1 MVFMAADLQEM
12 EEKWQKQWEKDRVYK
27 FDEKGKKPLFTIDTP
42 PPTVSGT
49 MHMGHAF
56 AFTQQDFIARYK
68 KMQGFN
74 VFHPIGFDNNG
85 LATALMVEKKLGIK
99 QRNYSRDDF
108 IKLVLK
114 HTKEQEDQMEKSFK
128 SIGLSI
134 DWSLLYRTIDE
145 LARKTAQY
153 SFLDLHRQNRL
164 YQKEAPTMWCPS
176 CGTAIS
182 QAELEDKE
190 EESSFVYIEFKT
202 KEGEKI
208 SIATTRPELM
218 PACVAI
224 HVHPEDKRYKKLVGK
239 DVEIPFTDGRTVK
252 IYENRGA
259 DPEFGTGAVYHCTFG
274 DLDDVE
280 WTLETN
286 LPIIEIIN
294 KDGTFNEKAGILQ
307 GLRTKEARK
316 KIIEELEK
324 AGHILK
330 QEPIKHVV
338 NTHERCKTP
347 IEILTAKQWFVKY
360 LDLKDDYI
368 VKPEQINW
376 APAYMKK
383 RLDNWVNGLKWDWNI
398 SRQRHYGIPF
408 PVWYCEKC
416 EEPMLADE
424 KDLPIDP
431 LKDKPKGKCKC
442 GSSSFVPEK
451 DTFDTWFTSSLTP
464 QINGKWVEKD
474 KLFDKIFPMDLRPQG
489 HDIIA
494 LWAFN
499 TIVKSLFHQGK
510 LPWKNIMING
520 WALDP
525 KGKKMSKSMGN
536 VIAPETMIEKYSADS
551 LRYWAG
557 LPTLGEDIPFQ
568 EKEMVAGKKFVTK
581 LLNASRFVAM
591 STKDV
596 KAGKIEEK
604 NLLPEDKAI
613 LSWLNRLIKE
623 STESFDSYEFS
634 KVLNPVRNFFWL
646 KFADFYIEEVKIR
659 AYSKEDKSGPIAA
672 AVLQEVIWKTLL
684 MLSPFIPH
692 TTEEIAQEHFKKK
705 LNGKSIH
712 LEQWPKVEEKFIDEE
727 AEKLG
732 EMINVVIA
740 EMRKQKSEARKPLN
754 TEIKKA
760 VVVIEGSEKL
770 KEGLDT
776 IKRTMAVKDL
786 EIKEGKELF
795 VELEF

>member
-1 MVFMAADLQEM
+1 MAADLHKM
-12 EEKWQKQWEKDRVYK
+12 EEKWQKFWEKEKVYK
-27 FDEKGKKPLFTIDTP
+27 FDAKSKKPIYSIDTP

-56 AFTQQDFIARYK
+56 AFAQQDFIARYK
-68 KMQGFN
+68 KMRGFN

-99 QRNYSRDDF
+99 QRNYSRDEF

-114 HTKEQEDQMEKSFK
+114 HTKEQEALMEKSFK
-128 SIGLSI
+128 SVGLSI

-153 SFLDLHRQNRL
+153 SFLDLHRQGRL
-164 YQKEAPTMWCPS
+164 YQREAPTMWCPS

-190 EESSFVYIEFKT
+190 EESSFVYIEFET
-202 KEGEKI
+202 TDGEKI

-224 HVHPEDKRYKKLVGK
+224 HVNPKDKRYKKFVGK
-239 DVEIPFTDGRTVK
+239 DVKIPFTGGRTVK
-252 IYENRGA
+252 VFENREA

-274 DLDDVE
+274 DLDDVA
-280 WTLETN
+280 WILETN
-286 LPIIEIIN
+286 VPIIEIIN
-294 KDGTFNEKAGILQ
+294 KDGTFNEKAGILK

-316 KIIEELEK
+316 KIIEELDK
-324 AGHILK
+324 AGYIVK

-360 LDLKDDYI
+360 LDLKDDYT

-376 APAYMKK
+376 VPKYMKK
-383 RLDNWVNGLKWDWNI
+383 RLDNWVLGLKWDWNI

-408 PVWYCEKC
+408 PVWYCKKC
-416 EEPMLADE
+416 GKPKLAEE
-424 KDLPIDP
+424 KDLPVDP

-442 GSSSFVPEK
+442 GSNEFVGEK

-474 KLFDKIFPMDLRPQG
+474 RLFGKIFPMDLRPQG

-499 TIVKSLFHQGK
+499 TIVKALFHQGK
-510 LPWKNIMING
+510 VPWKNIMING
-520 WALDP
+520 WALDS

-536 VIAPETMIEKYSADS
+536 VIAPSTMMEKYSADS

-557 LPTLGEDIPFQ
+557 LPTLGEDVPFQ
-568 EKEMVAGKKFVTK
+568 EKEMVAGKKFITK

-591 STKDV
+591 ATKGV
-596 KAGKIEEK
+596 KVGKIDK
-604 NLLPEDKAI
+604 KKLMPEDKAV
-613 LSWLNRLIKE
+613 LSWLNRLVKE
-623 STESFDSYEFS
+623 STESFDGFEFS
-634 KVLNPVRNFFWL
+634 KALNPVRNFFWL
-646 KFADFYIEEVKIR
+646 KFADFYIEEVKTR
-659 AYSKEDKSGPIAA
+659 VYNKKDKSGAVAA
-672 AVLQEVIWKTLL
+672 AVLQEVLWEVLL
-684 MLSPFIPH
+684 MLSPFVPH
-692 TTEEIAQEHFKKK
+692 TTEEIAHEHFKER
-705 LNGKSIH
+705 LSGKSIH
-712 LEQWPKVEEKFIDEE
+712 LEKWPEVDEVIIDEK
-727 AEKLG
+727 AEELG
-732 EMINVVIA
+732 EMINSVIA
-740 EMRKQKSEARKPLN
+740 EMRKKKSDARKPLN
-754 TEIKKA
+754 TEVKKA
-760 VVVIEGSEKL
+760 VVAIKGSKKL
-770 KEGLDT
+770 AEGLDT
-776 IKRTMAVKDL
+776 IKRTMAVKEL
-786 EIKEGKELF
+786 EVKEGKELK